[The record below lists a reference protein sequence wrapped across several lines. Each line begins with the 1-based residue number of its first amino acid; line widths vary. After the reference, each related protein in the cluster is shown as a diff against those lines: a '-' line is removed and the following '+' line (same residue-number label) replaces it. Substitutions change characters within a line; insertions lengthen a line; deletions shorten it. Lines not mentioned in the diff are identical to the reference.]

1 MVATGASKI
10 KVYDRDGK
18 ERGESLAGDMYI
30 RDLRNTKGHISPCTF
45 AQWHPSDKFTG
56 KQQSVPEG
64 QPTPCCCTPC
74 WLNSVQP
81 FKTGL
86 LMFD

>member
-1 MVATGASKI
+1 MVATGASRV

-45 AQWHPSDKFTG
+45 AQWHPSDKYTG
-56 KQQSVPEG
+56 KQGHAPEDQSPVTP
-64 QPTPCCCTPC
+64 PCCIKF
-74 WLNSVQP
+74 VQP
-81 FKTGL
+81 VKPNLRL
-86 LMFD
+86 LHP